1 MYRVNDFPV
10 IIKKLWRTDRHT
22 DTVRPLMNETDL
34 IIIGG
39 GAAGLMGGCTAG
51 ETGLRTVVLER
62 KHKPGRKL
70 LMCGNS
76 RCNLTINL
84 SPERMIQM
92 YGEPVGPFLRQAI
105 IDFPPSTLQRW
116 FAANGLKTVVR
127 TGNKVYPH
135 SDRASDVLHFFTD
148 FLRDRNVSLAA
159 SSVAQSVKKIKNGF
173 HVLADNFS
181 LESRFVMIATGGI
194 SYPKTGSVGDG
205 QNFAKELGHSLE
217 PYRPGLVGFE
227 VDRKVI
233 GNRVGQEWHDTR
245 VKILSG
251 NKVIAE
257 TRGYFEIEQWGIGGT
272 AITDASR
279 IIARLNLKDYVL
291 RIELAEGKIEE
302 VKPLRPRSIKE
313 AMVTMGGI
321 SLKDVNNRTMESLK
335 CPGLFFAGEVL
346 DVDGPTGGYNLQAA
360 FSTARLAVNAIA
372 NKLGKPSAVNPSQRQ

>member
-1 MYRVNDFPV
+1 VANVVF
-10 IIKKLWRTDRHT
+10 
-22 DTVRPLMNETDL
+22 LMSETDL

-51 ETGLRTVVLER
+51 EVGLRTVILER

-76 RCNLTINL
+76 RCNLTINI

-105 IDFPPSTLQRW
+105 TDFPPSTLQRW

-135 SDRASDVLHFFTD
+135 TDRASDVLHFFTD

-159 SSVAQSVKKIKNGF
+159 SSVVQSLKKTKNGF
-173 HVLADNFS
+173 HVVTDNFT
-181 LESRFVMIATGGI
+181 LESRFVLIATGGI

-205 QNFAKELGHSLE
+205 QKFAKELGHSLE

-233 GNRVGQEWHDTR
+233 GNRVGQEWHDVR
-245 VKILSG
+245 VKILSC
-251 NKVIAE
+251 NKLIAE
-257 TRGYFEIEQWGIGGT
+257 TRGFYEIEQWGIGGT
-272 AITDASR
+272 AVTDASR

-291 RIELAEGKIEE
+291 RIELADGQVEE
-302 VKPLRPRSIKE
+302 FKPLRPRSIKE
-313 AMVTMGGI
+313 AMVTMGGV
-321 SLKDVNNRTMESLK
+321 SLKDVNNRTMESLR
-335 CPGLFFAGEVL
+335 CQSLYFAGEVL
-346 DVDGPTGGYNLQAA
+346 DVDGPTGGYNLQSA
-360 FSTARLAVNAIA
+360 FATARLAVNAIA
-372 NKLGKPSAVNPSQRQ
+372 NKLGKPAAATPIQRR